1 MESRPPHPS
10 RRVPSGIWGLAL
22 GAVALALVAGTV
34 PRSDATHRHAVVDE
48 AVTAA
53 AVTPPVTH
61 RDVTAD
67 QSLRITQANLK
78 SGETAYRFN
87 SDVGKVLAG
96 APDFITYNEVPFRAD
111 GSLAPPPGY
120 ALWRTPGQYS
130 GEVPVAW
137 RTDRWTPDAQGT
149 LRTSNVKTRLSWQH
163 VSWGIRYANWVTL
176 HDAYGRTI
184 SVISTHLTPIISIT
198 EGLQAKEVNH
208 LGALVQTLSAAG
220 PVLMA
225 GDFNQG
231 YQSSDYLRSL
241 YAKYNLVPSY
251 DALGT
256 HFPTGDHQGA
266 TIDYVFLHQD
276 LTSPVLT
283 FTDHFP
289 TTLYSDHNAVTADL
303 AWNTLPTTTYTIA
316 RGTVTNDPAGT
327 ADQRRAVLQKMTD
340 AVDHTPTG
348 AAIHLAS
355 RMVST
360 PSMWA
365 AVNRAIDRGVH
376 VQIVIRSKDLS
387 PAALAVQ
394 ERIGN
399 HPKRK
404 SFLVR
409 CTTECAQRAA
419 RIGVPPTE
427 LLLSTVETVP
437 AVRIVSDQP
446 LTTRATRVL
455 TTARVTTGQVAYD
468 RAFRRFFRLVGL
480 PL

>member
-1 MESRPPHPS
+1 
-10 RRVPSGIWGLAL
+10 V
-22 GAVALALVAGTV
+22 
-34 PRSDATHRHAVVDE
+34 
-48 AVTAA
+48 
-53 AVTPPVTH
+53 
-61 RDVTAD
+61 
-67 QSLRITQANLK
+67 
-78 SGETAYRFN
+78 
-87 SDVGKVLAG
+87 
-96 APDFITYNEVPFRAD
+96 
-111 GSLAPPPGY
+111 
-120 ALWRTPGQYS
+120 
-130 GEVPVAW
+130 
-137 RTDRWTPDAQGT
+137 DAQGT

-176 HDAYGRTI
+176 HDAYGRTL

-198 EGLQAKEVNH
+198 EGLQAREVNH
-208 LGALVQTLSAAG
+208 LGALVGTLSAAG
-220 PVLMA
+220 PVLMG

-231 YQSSDYLRSL
+231 YQSTDYLRGL
-241 YAKYNLVPSY
+241 YEKYNLVPSY

-256 HFPTGDHQGA
+256 HFPTGDHHGA

-276 LTSPVLT
+276 LAAPVLT

-289 TTLYSDHNAVTADL
+289 TSLYSDHDAVTVDL

-316 RGTVTNDPAGT
+316 RGTITNDPTGT
-327 ADQRRAVLQKMTD
+327 VAQRHAVQQKMID
-340 AVDHTPTG
+340 AIDHAPAG

-387 PAALAVQ
+387 PSALAVQ
-394 ERIGN
+394 SRIGHN
-399 HPKRK
+399 PKRK

-409 CTTECAQRAA
+409 CSDTCARRAA
-419 RIGVPPTE
+419 RLGVPPTE

-446 LTTRATRVL
+446 VTIRATKIL
-455 TTARVTTGQVAYD
+455 TTARITTGQAAYD
-468 RAFRRFFRLVGL
+468 RAFRRFFALVGQ